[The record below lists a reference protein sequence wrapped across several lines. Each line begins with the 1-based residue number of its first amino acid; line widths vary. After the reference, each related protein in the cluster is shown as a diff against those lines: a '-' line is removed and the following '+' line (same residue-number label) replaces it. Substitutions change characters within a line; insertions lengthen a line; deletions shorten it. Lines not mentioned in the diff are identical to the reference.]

1 LEALFKWMS
10 ELGTAEG
17 LKYFCILAV
26 LLALMPYFDLIK
38 LFFRQLVL
46 RKELQIH
53 FFEFSTE
60 QNVYAGTDDQGNQV
74 FIDLPGD
81 DVFIIGQ
88 KIKLYWKVDGAYR
101 VDIVP
106 IGKGLKG
113 NCAHVLVTEGIN
125 KYELTAHGFWGK
137 KESLEISIPENRV
150 YHLDTTQLSNY
161 SDHIIRPVPPVNTLN
176 VTENYPKVRTL
187 SKSKLKGLG
196 NWSRLIMPGLETN
209 TINTERLIH
218 ANHNKRMLYKYL
230 DDARMLKGYSF
241 STKKY
246 QDPTIINHN

>member
-1 LEALFKWMS
+1 MS

-38 LFFRQLVL
+38 LFFRQIVL
-46 RKELQIH
+46 RNELQIH

-60 QNVYAGTDDQGNQV
+60 QNVYAGRDDQGNQV
-74 FIDLPGD
+74 FIDLPSD

-101 VDIVP
+101 IDIVP

-113 NCAHVLVTEGIN
+113 NCAHVLVNEGLN
-125 KYELTAHGFWGK
+125 KYELTAYGFLGK

-161 SDHIIRPVPPVNTLN
+161 SDHIIRPVPSVNTLN
-176 VTENYPKVRTL
+176 VTENYPNVRNL
-187 SKSKLKGLG
+187 SKTKLKALG
-196 NWSRLIMPGLETN
+196 NWSRVTMPGLQT
-209 TINTERLIH
+209 TSINTEQIVH
-218 ANHNKRMLYKYL
+218 ANHTKRMLYKNL
-230 DDARMLKGYSF
+230 DDARILKGYSF

-246 QDPTIINHN
+246 QDQTKINHN